1 MDKFPACF
9 DQNIGMNLEEVTYL
23 FLRNKRESS
32 AILVGLISDSRLY
45 QQDFLSYYIN
55 TPNPIL
61 FFTLHTRLY
70 SPHNLSFPVKDVKAL
85 PLRLLEAQHATP
97 LPVDSS
103 LNHKN

>member
-1 MDKFPACF
+1 
-9 DQNIGMNLEEVTYL
+9 MNLEKDTDL
-23 FLRNKRESS
+23 FLRNKREPS

-45 QQDFLSYYIN
+45 QQDFLPYIY

-70 SPHNLSFPVKDVKAL
+70 SSHNLSFPVKDVKAL
-85 PLRLLEAQHATP
+85 PLRLLEAQHVT
-97 LPVDSS
+97 LLLVDLS